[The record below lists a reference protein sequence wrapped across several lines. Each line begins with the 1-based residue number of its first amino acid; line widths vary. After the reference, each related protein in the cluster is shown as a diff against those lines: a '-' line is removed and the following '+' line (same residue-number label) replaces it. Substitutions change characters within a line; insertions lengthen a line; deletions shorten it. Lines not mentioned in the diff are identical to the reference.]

1 MSTITE
7 LTAPECEELLRA
19 GVFGRLVLP
28 DGPRGAEILP
38 VNYVAVD
45 DAILVR
51 TATGS
56 LIDQY
61 GDGASLLF
69 EVDQVDYERWHGWSV
84 VVRGQGELVSD
95 DERSESERHT
105 PGPPRWVRRDD
116 VRWLRLRWD
125 ELSGRRIGAARDRVA
140 GMPVRRTW

>member
-7 LTAPECEELLRA
+7 LTASECEELLRA
-19 GVFGRLVLP
+19 GVFGRLVLR

-38 VNYVAVD
+38 VNYVTVG

-61 GDGASLLF
+61 GNGATLLF

-84 VVRGQGELVSD
+84 VARGQGELVSD

-116 VRWLRLRWD
+116 ARWLRLRWD
-125 ELSGRRIGAARDRVA
+125 ELSGRRIGAAQDRVA